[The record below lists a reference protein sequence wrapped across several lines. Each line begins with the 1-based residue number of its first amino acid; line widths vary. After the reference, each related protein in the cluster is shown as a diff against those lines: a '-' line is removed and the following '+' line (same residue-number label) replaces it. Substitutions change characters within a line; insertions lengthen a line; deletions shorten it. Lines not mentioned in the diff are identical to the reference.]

1 MLLPHCA
8 HSPRGVVCLSASLQ
22 ALAGVIGNLDSLLRA
37 SLVMLAAW
45 RLMRGYTL
53 QLLKMMGLPKET
65 LRALGAD
72 LLDSFSYAF

>member
-1 MLLPHCA
+1 M
-8 HSPRGVVCLSASLQ
+8 
-22 ALAGVIGNLDSLLRA
+22 IGNLDSLLRA

-45 RLMRGYTL
+45 CLMRGYTL